1 MQFSK
6 QLLFHFPGEDAC
18 SCSLDCPSLS
28 NCVEHSAKFSC
39 ITKLFSWWAVSQP
52 ANGTVWGLV
61 LWTTPDLQAA
71 FSPDQCS
78 FMQSHYW
85 DCSLACAKWQSVLGT
100 CFIHSWNIFRA
111 MQLFPLHCR
120 TLHYINQ
127 VAQHESSADTW
138 FSQYQCLQIVMR
150 AINVRSH
157 LEPLVYISAE
167 KWALQYF
174 ALSWIIQSIR
184 VPPIE
189 SPMLFL
195 QESFFSPIA
204 LTTICLSFGSYLN
217 MCLRL
222 SQSWAHV

>member
-1 MQFSK
+1 MEQCEGLSSGPHLISR
-6 QLLFHFPGEDAC
+6 QLSLQTSVVSCKVITGTALWPVLNRSLC
-18 SCSLDCPSLS
+18 SGSVSFTAETSSGPY
-28 NCVEHSAKFSC
+28 NC
-39 ITKLFSWWAVSQP
+39 
-52 ANGTVWGLV
+52 
-61 LWTTPDLQAA
+61 
-71 FSPDQCS
+71 
-78 FMQSHYW
+78 SHYTVEL
-85 DCSLACAKWQSVLGT
+85 STG
-100 CFIHSWNIFRA
+100 WNS
-111 MQLFPLHCR
+111 
-120 TLHYINQ
+120 INQ

-195 QESFFSPIA
+195 QESFFSLIA
-204 LTTICLSFGSYLN
+204 LATICLSFGSYVN